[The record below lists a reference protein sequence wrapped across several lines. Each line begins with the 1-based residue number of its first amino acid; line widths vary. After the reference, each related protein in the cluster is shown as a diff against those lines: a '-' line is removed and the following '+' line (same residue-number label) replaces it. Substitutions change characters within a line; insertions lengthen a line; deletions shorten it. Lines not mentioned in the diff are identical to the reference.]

1 MFDYVYPINNDVDY
15 VYPIIYDVRLYVS
28 EY

>member
-1 MFDYVYPINNDVDY
+1 MFEYVYSINNDVDY